1 MKDLKIKVD
10 NEAESKEA
18 QELFF
23 ELGCY
28 WNIGLEVKNLEA
40 KFLYVSNNLIKMG
53 YCSDNFSDTNYCEIT
68 LPELRDMV
76 VLKRNDATHEDIVT
90 GGKVL
95 QLSNKIYYWQDEKW
109 NEYPCGIDIKPIE
122 KKEIKEYLEKQPDGT
137 YSLVLRGH
145 LCKDDDIEIPEGA
158 DKYVYFS
165 KYDNANFYKGDFDA
179 VWQDD
184 GYWDHDMDDYKSYC
198 KKSGVVLWQ
207 RPTQPEALPFI
218 DDNPQSLNDQ
228 YAEIEQV
235 RQHNHYFKDVSGLNE
250 IDVYMVL
257 KLFNVTDPCLQHIA
271 KKALCAGQR
280 GHKDFKKDLQD
291 ILDTAK
297 RAVEINNE

>member
-1 MKDLKIKVD
+1 MQNLKIKV
-10 NEAESKEA
+10 NSEAESKEA

-23 ELGCY
+23 QLGGKWGFGGC
-28 WNIGLEVKNLEA
+28 NIQYTDHHHLYLDGGLILV
-40 KFLYVSNNLIKMG
+40 G
-53 YCSDNFSDTNYCEIT
+53 FSDAAFRMDASKEIT
-68 LPELRDMV
+68 LPELRAMV
-76 VLKRNDATHEDIVT
+76 NPTKEWLNTKTYEYKQAACMFGHSEWLEIP
-90 GGKVL
+90 GGAE
-95 QLSNKIYYWQDEKW
+95 IA
-109 NEYPCGIDIKPIE
+109 IKF
-122 KKEIKEYLEKQPDGT
+122 
-137 YSLVLRGH
+137 
-145 LCKDDDIEIPEGA
+145 KDDPDDFGVLFY
-158 DKYVYFS
+158 KNNGKSYFS
-165 KYDNANFYKGDFDA
+165 KSDKA
-179 VWQDD
+179 WQDD
-184 GYWDHDMDDYKSYC
+184 ADWSMEDLLNENHCEDGIDLSHDI
-198 KKSGVVLWQ
+198 LWQ
-207 RPTQPEALPFI
+207 RPAQPEALPFI

-235 RQHNHYFKDVSGLNE
+235 RKHKHYFKDVSVLNE